1 MLSVRQLVSNL
12 KEFLLWEKRFKLDCR
27 RISKDKMIYHRE
39 QVEKFLHELENECVK
54 QGNFAVFAKLEDEL
68 TETLKNGV
76 KN

>member
-1 MLSVRQLVSNL
+1 MLSVRNLISNL
-12 KEFLLWEKRFKLDCR
+12 KEFLLWERRFKLDCR
-27 RISKDKMIYHRE
+27 RMSKDKMTYHRE

-68 TETLKNGV
+68 IETLKNGA

>member
-54 QGNFAVFAKLEDEL
+54 QGSFTVFAKLDDEL